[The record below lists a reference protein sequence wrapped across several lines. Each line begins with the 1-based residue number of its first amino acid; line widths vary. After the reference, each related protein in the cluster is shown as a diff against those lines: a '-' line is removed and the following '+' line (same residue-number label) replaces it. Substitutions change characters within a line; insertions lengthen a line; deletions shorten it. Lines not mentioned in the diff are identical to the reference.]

1 MNKSR
6 KIKSVTVLIA
16 MMMATVMWVMVPGKV
31 HATETDPVPEEV
43 EGENE
48 AVEEQPEEV
57 TPSTADYIINIPVA
71 PNVYLTLF
79 TEFEWY
85 NSRYAIAHVIVSD
98 VANTGEFE
106 VQSIRARI
114 GSKGNWFDITQEQQ
128 LVLSENGSVYI
139 SITDTNGIIYEK
151 SVNITCFDY
160 EKPYLNAAVSDGV
173 LKIQPYDNA
182 SGIRAIYINGYEFPS
197 EDFVRGS
204 LSVRLQQFD
213 ASFPYFVVQA
223 MDNAGNTSDVYR
235 CANPYYL
242 APDAETDQN
251 PAAQLPV
258 NAMPSAPTEAVGE
271 VTEHMETDATGNSVE
286 PVYTSETGKS
296 FYTIQTENGKVF
308 YLVIDRNGQQ
318 EYAYFLTEISEND
331 LLNVTSDTSQT
342 LPQNSTATMN
352 NYGMLPDVTPAPAVS
367 EKDISDEQAEAMG
380 VDNTQ
385 SEQTG
390 EQPETESDN
399 AVSEDSVSDNNSG
412 GVSGSMGNILIG
424 VGAVIFIVIGYFVK
438 VKKPKGKKQTDEAI
452 EEEED
457 EIEVEDE
464 ED

>member
-6 KIKSVTVLIA
+6 KIKSVTALIA
-16 MMMATVMWVMVPGKV
+16 MMMASVMWVMVPAKV
-31 HATETDPVPEEV
+31 YATETDPAPEEI

-48 AVEEQPEEV
+48 AAENEAAEEQPEEV
-57 TPSTADYIINIPVA
+57 TPSTADYIINLPVA

-79 TEFEWY
+79 TELEWY
-85 NSRYAIAHVIVSD
+85 NSQYAIAHVIVSD

-106 VQSIRARI
+106 VQSIRAKI

-139 SITDTNGIIYEK
+139 SITDTNGNIYEK

-160 EKPYLNAAVSDGV
+160 EKPYLNAAISDGV

-197 EDFVRGS
+197 KDFVRGS

-271 VTEHMETDATGNSVE
+271 VTEHMETDATGNSIE
-286 PVYTSETGKS
+286 PAYTSDTGKS

-308 YLVIDRNGQQ
+308 YLVIDRDGQR

-342 LPQNSTATMN
+342 LPQNSTATSN
-352 NYGMLPDVTPAPAVS
+352 NYGMLPDVSPAPVVTGN
-367 EKDISDEQAEAMG
+367 DISEEQAEAMG
-380 VDNTQ
+380 VDKA
-385 SEQTG
+385 EQAD
-390 EQPETESDN
+390 TESDN

-412 GVSGSMGNILIG
+412 GGSGAMGNILIG
-424 VGAVIFIVIGYFVK
+424 VGAVIFIIIGYFVK

-452 EEEED
+452 EEEDD
-457 EIEVEDE
+457 EIEMDE